1 MDKKRI
7 LIADDDADIRE
18 VVRLLL
24 GGAGYEV
31 VEAVDGPSAVNAAG
45 SGFDLIIL
53 DVMMPGCSG
62 ISACEQIRK
71 ITKAPILFLTAKSG
85 EADKVLGFSAGGD
98 DYLVKPF
105 GYSELSARVRA
116 MVRRYREYAS
126 DDAPRP
132 AEAGKISVGGLVIYP
147 ENGKVELDG
156 SDLSL
161 TDIEFRI
168 LLLLASNP
176 KKIFSTQNIYE
187 SIWNEPYFYASNNTV
202 MVHIRN
208 LRRKLTADGQYPDV
222 IKTVWVRG
230 YHID

>member
-1 MDKKRI
+1 M
-7 LIADDDADIRE
+7 IADDDADIRE

-31 VEAVDGPSAVNAAG
+31 VEAVDGPSAIAAAQEE
-45 SGFDLIIL
+45 FDLIIL

-62 ISACEQIRK
+62 IAACEQIRRQ
-71 ITKAPILFLTAKSG
+71 TRAPILFLTAKSS

-116 MVRRYREYAS
+116 MVRRYREYAPEGAAKPS
-126 DDAPRP
+126 RS
-132 AEAGKISVGGLVIYP
+132 ETINMGSLVVYT
-147 ENGKVELDG
+147 ESGKVELG
-156 SDLSL
+156 GEELPL

-168 LLLLASNP
+168 LLLLSSNP

-187 SIWNEPYFYASNNTV
+187 SIWDEPYFYTSSNTV

-208 LRRKLTADGQYPDV
+208 LRRKLTADGEYPDV
-222 IKTVWVRG
+222 IKTAWGRG
-230 YHID
+230 YHIG